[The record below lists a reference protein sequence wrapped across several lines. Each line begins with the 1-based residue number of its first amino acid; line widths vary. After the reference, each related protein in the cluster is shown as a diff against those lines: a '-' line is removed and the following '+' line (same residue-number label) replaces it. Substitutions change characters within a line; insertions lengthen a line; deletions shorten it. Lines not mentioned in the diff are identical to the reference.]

1 MIALTVITISCLHQ
15 KYRSNVVEKEIRIVF
30 NLNFAFIIF
39 SGNYA
44 EFVNTMTER
53 LKAQQ
58 REYEAQVEYRKHVQK
73 FIDKFRFNAKRASL
87 VQSRI
92 KQLEKL

>member
-1 MIALTVITISCLHQ
+1 MEFKFYEMDLRVESIHQFMILVTAGL
-15 KYRSNVVEKEIRIVF
+15 K
-30 NLNFAFIIF
+30 LNFVFF
-39 SGNYA
+39 SGNYS

-53 LKAQQ
+53 LKSQQ
-58 REYEAQVEYRKHVQK
+58 REYDAQVEYRKHVQE